1 MPNDHLKVSILNT
14 CKIIHADRSGNMLKS
29 QNKLYGKYSNNKYAY
44 KEIQI
49 QLVVWNVLIFYAQL
63 NTKDSFT

>member
-29 QNKLYGKYSNNKYAY
+29 QNKLYGKYTVTN

-49 QLVVWNVLIFYAQL
+49 QLVVWNVLIFYA
-63 NTKDSFT
+63 